1 MNFWLNVLLIFVF
14 QLIGSIFSGTEMTLV
29 SLRESQIKQMAA
41 QDARGRR
48 VAKVASNPN
57 RFLSA
62 VQIGTTF
69 TGFLSASFGASALTP
84 YTNPILERWGVRPS
98 VAQVLSTII
107 LTLIISYFSIVIS
120 EMVPKRIAMQRTVQ
134 IARAVVPGVDVFA
147 TICAPLIWL
156 ISKLTNGL
164 VRLFGLDPHET
175 ESQVSD
181 DELRVLVSSNAQIG
195 KDERTILDDVFD
207 ASDTA
212 ISEVMRPRADVTFL
226 EADMPIAKAQAYVHG
241 MPYSRYPVIGT
252 DFDHVIGFVHV
263 RDLLDISG
271 KKVQTVRDVV
281 RPVMQL
287 PGTSQLLPSLTQM
300 RKKGQHLAIVID
312 EYGGTD
318 GIVTMEDM
326 VEELIGDVRDEYDR
340 PEESRSDATVFT
352 NGSALVDGGMTIEDF
367 HDVTGIE
374 LPEGP
379 YETVAGYFLAQTGQM
394 AKVGDSYSSPDGYD
408 MKVVELDGRRIKTL
422 EIIKRTDGPAGTGP
436 HDAESQPVRG
446 ANGRKKL
453 LPTRKSGQQR
463 KRTLQEGKSA
473 NRYKK
478 TRHSSRQRTND
489 TRRQSHIGR

>member
-14 QLIGSIFSGTEMTLV
+14 QLIGAVFSCTEMTLV
-29 SLRESQIKQMAA
+29 SLRGSQLKQMASE
-41 QDARGRR
+41 DARGKK

-84 YTNPILERWGVRPS
+84 TINPILVGWGIPES
-98 VAQVLSTII
+98 VAGILSTII
-107 LTLIISYFSIVIS
+107 LTLIISYFSIVFS
-120 EMVPKRIAMQRTVQ
+120 ELVPKRIAMQRTEQ
-134 IARAVVPGVDVFA
+134 IARAVVPAVDGFA
-147 TICAPLIWL
+147 AFNTPLIFL

-164 VRLFGLDPHET
+164 VRLFGFDPNET

-195 KDERTILDDVFD
+195 SEERTILDDVFD

-226 EADMPIAKAQAYVHG
+226 EADMPIDKAQKFVHDL
-241 MPYSRYPVIGT
+241 PYSRYPVIGT

-263 RDLLDISG
+263 RDLLDVSG
-271 KKVQTVRDVV
+271 RDPAVKTVRDVV

-287 PGTSQLLPSLTQM
+287 PGTSQLLPSLTEM

-326 VEELIGDVRDEYDR
+326 IEELIGDVRDEYDR

-374 LPEGP
+374 LPDGP

-394 AKVGDSYSSPDGYD
+394 AKVGDRYSSDDGYD
-408 MKVVELDGRRIKTL
+408 MKVMELDGRRIKTL
-422 EIIKRTDGPAGTGP
+422 QITRRNDGPAGTAP
-436 HDAESQPVRG
+436 NDEESKPERK
-446 ANGRKKL
+446 ANGRKHL
-453 LPTRKSGQQR
+453 
-463 KRTLQEGKSA
+463 E
-473 NRYKK
+473 KK
-478 TRHSSRQRTND
+478 PKAGTAIAQ
-489 TRRQSHIGR
+489 G

>member
-1 MNFWLNVLLIFVF
+1 MNFWLNILLIFVF
-14 QLIGSIFSGTEMTLV
+14 QLIGALFSCTEMTLV
-29 SLRESQIKQMAA
+29 SLRDSQVEQMAR
-41 QDARGRR
+41 QDARGKR

-69 TGFLSASFGASALTP
+69 TGFLSASFGASTLTP
-84 YTNPILERWGVRPS
+84 DIDPVLVSWGLPAS
-98 VAQVLSTII
+98 VANVVSTII
-107 LTLIISYFSIVIS
+107 LTLIISYFSIVFS
-120 EMVPKRIAMQRTVQ
+120 ELVPKRIAMQRTEQ
-134 IARAVVPGVDVFA
+134 IARAVVPAVDGFA
-147 TICAPLIWL
+147 TFCTPLIWL
-156 ISKLTNGL
+156 ISTLTNGL
-164 VRLFGLDPHET
+164 VRLFGFDPDET

-195 KDERTILDDVFD
+195 KEERTILDDVFD

-226 EADMPIAKAQAYVHG
+226 EADMPIAKAQEYVHG

-263 RDLLDISG
+263 RDVLDVG
-271 KKVQTVRDVV
+271 DKKVKTVRDVV

-300 RKKGQHLAIVID
+300 RKKSQHLAIVID

-374 LPEGP
+374 LPDGP
-379 YETVAGYFLAQTGQM
+379 YETVAGFFLAQTGKM
-394 AKVGDSYSSPDGYD
+394 ASVGDAYSSDDGYD
-408 MKVVELDGRRIKTL
+408 MKDVELDGRRIKT
-422 EIIKRTDGPAGTGP
+422 IQITKRSDGPAGTAPGDP
-436 HDAESQPVRG
+436 ESAPSRK
-446 ANGRKKL
+446 ANGRKSKAGKAEKVAKSDK
-453 LPTRKSGQQR
+453 TGKSGNR
-463 KRTLQEGKSA
+463 K
-473 NRYKK
+473 
-478 TRHSSRQRTND
+478 D
-489 TRRQSHIGR
+489 

>member
-14 QLIGSIFSGTEMTLV
+14 QLIGAVFSCTEMTLV
-29 SLRESQIKQMAA
+29 SLRGSQVEQMAE
-41 QDARGRR
+41 QDARGKK

-84 YTNPILERWGVRPS
+84 DINPILIGWGVPKS
-98 VAQVLSTII
+98 VAGVLSTIL
-107 LTLIISYFSIVIS
+107 LTLIISYFSIVFS
-120 EMVPKRIAMQRTVQ
+120 ELVPKRIAMQRTEQ
-134 IARAVVPGVDVFA
+134 IARAVVPAVDAFA
-147 TICAPLIWL
+147 TFCTPLIWL

-164 VRLFGLDPHET
+164 VRLFGFDPNET

-195 KDERTILDDVFD
+195 TEERTILDDVFD

-226 EADMPIAKAQAYVHG
+226 EADMPIEKAQQYVHG

-263 RDLLDISG
+263 RDLLDLGS
-271 KKVQTVRDVV
+271 KKVSTVRDVV

-326 VEELIGDVRDEYDR
+326 VEELIGNVRDEYDR

-374 LPEGP
+374 LPDGP
-379 YETVAGYFLAQTGQM
+379 YETVAGYFLAQTGKM
-394 AKVGDSYSSPDGYD
+394 AKVGDTYSSDDGYD
-408 MKVVELDGRRIKTL
+408 MKVVELEGRRIRTL
-422 EIIKRTDGPAGTGP
+422 QITKRTDGPAGTGP
-436 HDAESQPVRG
+436 DDAESAPSRT

-453 LPTRKSGQQR
+453 KKSHSA
-463 KRTLQEGKSA
+463 KRSK
-473 NRYKK
+473 
-478 TRHSSRQRTND
+478 D
-489 TRRQSHIGR
+489 TKQKDRADK